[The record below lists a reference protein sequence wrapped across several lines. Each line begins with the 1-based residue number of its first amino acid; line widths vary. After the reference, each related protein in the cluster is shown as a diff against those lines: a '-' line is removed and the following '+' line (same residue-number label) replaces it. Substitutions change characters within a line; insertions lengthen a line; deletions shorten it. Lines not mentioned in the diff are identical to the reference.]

1 MKLFIE
7 KSRFRVGAG
16 ERKRLWWRTEQ
27 TIYLYYQKIIRIR
40 IDILC
45 LRQAQAPGLVVNI
58 RRWLSGAEITGSM
71 SENVPSTGSGT
82 ESNTVIELVEITGRN
97 KNLPSTSSGTE
108 SSSKYNT
115 VIERSRNHRDE
126 NKNVPSIGSGI
137 GSNTVIERSLNHREY
152 EWECA
157 FDKLRHRKQHVD
169 WAESKSPGVVII
181 NLSYKSLKSC
191 YFFRKFRVSIK

>member
-27 TIYLYYQKIIRIR
+27 TICLYYQKIIQIR

-45 LRQAQAPGLVVNI
+45 LRQAQAPKVT
-58 RRWLSGAEITGSM
+58 RWLSG
-71 SENVPSTGSGT
+71 
-82 ESNTVIELVEITGRN
+82 VEITGRN

-115 VIERSRNHRDE
+115 VIERSRNHRDKYWKMCLRE
-126 NKNVPSIGSGI
+126 LRSQTFSLCSGI
-137 GSNTVIERSLNHREY
+137 GSVTEGWNIIPVIERSRNHQRNNIKR
-152 EWECA
+152 W
-157 FDKLRHRKQHVD
+157 L
-169 WAESKSPGVVII
+169 SGVEATTMK
-181 NLSYKSLKSC
+181 NLSYKYLKIC
-191 YFFRKFRVSIK
+191 YFFRKFRYSIK

>member
-82 ESNTVIELVEITGRN
+82 GSSN
-97 KNLPSTSSGTE
+97 
-108 SSSKYNT
+108 KYKK
-115 VIERSRNHRDE
+115 VIERSRNHRKR
-126 NKNVPSIGSGI
+126 NKNVPSTGSGT
-137 GSNTVIERSLNHREY
+137 GSSNKYKTVIEESRNHQMNKISLRQAQWPKRWLSLSKAHSY
-152 EWECA
+152 SSTGY
-157 FDKLRHRKQHVD
+157 FDSAQSPCYIITTLGA
-169 WAESKSPGVVII
+169 WAESKAHSYSSSLLIFNFPE
-181 NLSYKSLKSC
+181 NLS
-191 YFFRKFRVSIK
+191 F

>member
-27 TIYLYYQKIIRIR
+27 TICLYYQKIIRIR

-45 LRQAQAPGLVVNI
+45 LRQAQAPKTTH
-58 RRWLSGAEITGSM
+58 WLSGVEITGSM

-82 ESNTVIELVEITGRN
+82 D
-97 KNLPSTSSGTE
+97 

-115 VIERSRNHRDE
+115 VIERSRNHRMMSE
-126 NKNVPSIGSGI
+126 NVPSTGSGTDSSSKYNTVIELVEITRWKNALLPSTGSGI
-137 GSNTVIERSLNHREY
+137 GSSNN
-152 EWECA
+152 
-157 FDKLRHRKQHVD
+157 
-169 WAESKSPGVVII
+169 KSFLQILE
-181 NLSYKSLKSC
+181 NLLFLS
-191 YFFRKFRVSIK
+191 